1 MKNTK
6 VISRQAMIA
15 AIYAVLSLVL
25 SAISF
30 GPVQVRIS
38 EGLTLLPVFA
48 FSNVWGV
55 TIGCFITNLVG
66 FFTGANI
73 LGALDIF
80 FGTLATF
87 VAAILS
93 YIFRNVRFK
102 NLPILSV
109 IPPILV
115 NAIVIGMELC
125 LLINNGEFS
134 AVVFGAQAL
143 SVGIGQLLSCGIIG
157 LIIVKTVDSNKKLKD
172 FLSE

>member
-1 MKNTK
+1 MKKTK
-6 VISRQAMIA
+6 IISRQAMIA

-38 EGLTLLPVFA
+38 EGLTLLPIFA

-73 LGALDIF
+73 LGAFDIL

-87 VAAILS
+87 IAAILS
-93 YIFRNVRFK
+93 YLLRNVRFK

-109 IPPILV
+109 IPPIIV
-115 NAIVIGMELC
+115 NAVVIGWELC
-125 LLINNGEFS
+125 ILINNGKFS

-157 LIIVKTVDSNKKLKD
+157 MIIVKTVDSNKNLKD
-172 FLSE
+172 FLS